1 MYKLYAHSMNKPKFN
16 EEKNNTNNTL
26 TIKASHFQLEERL
39 VNLVSRREC
48 FVGLSI
54 LLVNGLQPHLGDSW
68 VSGPAAGNSSKWEK
82 KNLKFHIIFQC
93 SKILNSQQCI
103 VIILLNK

>member
-39 VNLVSRREC
+39 VNLVRRREC

-54 LLVNGLQPHLGDSW
+54 LLVNGLQPHLGDS
-68 VSGPAAGNSSKWEK
+68 
-82 KNLKFHIIFQC
+82 
-93 SKILNSQQCI
+93 
-103 VIILLNK
+103 